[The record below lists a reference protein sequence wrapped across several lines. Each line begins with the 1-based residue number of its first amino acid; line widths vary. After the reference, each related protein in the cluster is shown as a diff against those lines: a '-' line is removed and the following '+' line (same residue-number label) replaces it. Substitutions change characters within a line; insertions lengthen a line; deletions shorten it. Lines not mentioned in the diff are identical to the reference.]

1 MRNVRNLA
9 FIGLNAHKNPRKNNG
24 RKNKN
29 VEPRGIG
36 DALVEVEKTLHENQ
50 GVGSICVGFGGS
62 HIQYSKRVASS
73 SQGAYIIIL
82 LFSSWAYYNNPIT
95 APYGYDYPI
104 ISRFIFS

>member
-1 MRNVRNLA
+1 MLNVRNLA

-62 HIQYSKRVASS
+62 HIQYSKRVAFIITGSIYN
-73 SQGAYIIIL
+73 YIDFFFLGLLKIL
-82 LFSSWAYYNNPIT
+82 
-95 APYGYDYPI
+95 
-104 ISRFIFS
+104 